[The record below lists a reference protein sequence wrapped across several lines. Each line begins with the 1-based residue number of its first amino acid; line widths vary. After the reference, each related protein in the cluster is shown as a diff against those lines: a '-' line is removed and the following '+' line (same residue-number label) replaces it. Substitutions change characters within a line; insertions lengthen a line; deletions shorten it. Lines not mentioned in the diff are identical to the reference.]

1 MLALACFSRA
11 EINVEKRDLRHKN
24 FDWFFQDLI
33 WESSDS
39 DATPKIE
46 VETVEVK
53 DYEADAT
60 LTEEVDRA
68 YSILEP
74 LLKTDLTIIPKK
86 YSPLSSRG
94 VREQRSTMATYLCSA
109 IKQALNMDRTKRN
122 NMVNCDAVLIKGE
135 EELHHYWV
143 ILYDQAIVRT
153 N

>member
-1 MLALACFSRA
+1 M
-11 EINVEKRDLRHKN
+11 
-24 FDWFFQDLI
+24 
-33 WESSDS
+33 
-39 DATPKIE
+39 
-46 VETVEVK
+46 
-53 DYEADAT
+53 
-60 LTEEVDRA
+60 TEEVDRA

-135 EELHHYWV
+135 ELYHYWV
-143 ILYDQAIVRT
+143 ILYDQAFVKT

>member
-1 MLALACFSRA
+1 M
-11 EINVEKRDLRHKN
+11 IV
-24 FDWFFQDLI
+24 FFQDLI

-39 DATPKIE
+39 EATPKIE

-53 DYEADAT
+53 DYDADAT

-135 EELHHYWV
+135 ELNYDWV
-143 ILYDQAIVRT
+143 ILCAIVRT
-153 N
+153 KFEAAFMKGFFSTESK

>member
-1 MLALACFSRA
+1 MHVFLSQ
-11 EINVEKRDLRHKN
+11 EKRISNIKILIV
-24 FDWFFQDLI
+24 FFQDLI

-135 EELHHYWV
+135 ELHH
-143 ILYDQAIVRT
+143 

>member
-1 MLALACFSRA
+1 MAFLPK
-11 EINVEKRDLRHKN
+11 IKRDLKHKN
-24 FDWFFQDLI
+24 YDCFFFQDLI

-135 EELHHYWV
+135 ELHH
-143 ILYDQAIVRT
+143 